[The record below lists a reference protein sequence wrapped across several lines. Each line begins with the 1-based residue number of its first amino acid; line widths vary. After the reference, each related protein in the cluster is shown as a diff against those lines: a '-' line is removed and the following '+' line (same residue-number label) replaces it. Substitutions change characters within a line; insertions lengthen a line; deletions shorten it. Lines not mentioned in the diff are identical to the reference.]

1 MINPIHPTPYPDVNA
16 VLRELLVGVQAVLGQ
31 HMVGMYLEGS
41 LVNGDFDE
49 SSDIDFVVAA
59 DIYLGAESAKDFFA
73 ALYDLHVQIA
83 AGLASNLNQ
92 LAHLRSALRQK
103 MLASPIMDA
112 PQFARDVPVRQHS
125 IDLDLT
131 LVTEVQHLPQPSS
144 RRSIATPEAV
154 VGKTRRWQERSLKS
168 NTTVARTAICGTK
181 GTQRCIFLR

>member
-83 AGLASNLNQ
+83 AGASPWVIQ
-92 LAHLRSALRQK
+92 LEGSYLSQHALRRYDPAEALHPNLERGVGERLKLVKHGEWWVTHRSILRERGITLVGPAPQTL
-103 MLASPIMDA
+103 MDPLRPTTCGGGWRWCCRNGQCPFSPI
-112 PQFARDVPVRQHS
+112 RHR
-125 IDLDLT
+125 
-131 LVTEVQHLPQPSS
+131 
-144 RRSIATPEAV
+144 
-154 VGKTRRWQERSLKS
+154 
-168 NTTVARTAICGTK
+168 
-181 GTQRCIFLR
+181 